1 MRGTEGQMMTI
12 DFGENIMN
20 VLLFGGVIMSVML
33 VIAIVIIGYGFMQMR
48 KMQKEFDEQWRK
60 FK

>member
-1 MRGTEGQMMTI
+1 MVI

-20 VLLFGGVIMSVML
+20 VLLFGGAIMSVVL
-33 VIAIVIIGYGFMQMR
+33 VVAIVIIGYGFMRMR

-60 FK
+60 FGR

>member
-1 MRGTEGQMMTI
+1 MVI

-20 VLLFGGVIMSVML
+20 VLLFGGAIMSVML
-33 VIAIVIIGYGFMQMR
+33 VVAIVIIGYGFMQILKKR
-48 KMQKEFDEQWRK
+48 KEFDEQWRK